1 MRKSIHLAFVC
12 SFILTFGL
20 AQAQDAG
27 LSKRSGL
34 VGANYV
40 LQPLDVV
47 LVKIFQHPDLEQEAR
62 ISGEGSITLPLI
74 GKIKVAGMTVQDATR
89 MITDLYNRDYLVN
102 PQVSVLL
109 LSYTERRAY
118 VHGQVN
124 KPGPVVI
131 PPEETMTLT
140 QVISA
145 AGSQTRLASDRIQ
158 VTRTDQNGR
167 KRVITVY
174 FDDILENP
182 DAKDI
187 VIEDGDSIFV
197 FERII

>member
-1 MRKSIHLAFVC
+1 MKKLFGISIL
-12 SFILTFGL
+12 ILGL
-20 AQAQDAG
+20 ISVSLTQAQTDA
-27 LSKRSGL
+27 LSKKQGL
-34 VGANYV
+34 VGSNYV
-40 LQPLDVV
+40 LQPLDVISMRV
-47 LVKIFQHPDLEQEAR
+47 FQHPDLAQEAR
-62 ISGEGSITLPLI
+62 VSGEGTITLPLI
-74 GKIKVAGMTVQDATR
+74 GKVRVAGMTLQDATR

-102 PQVSVLL
+102 PQVTLL
-109 LSYTERRAY
+109 LTSYTERRAY

-145 AGSQTRLASDRIQ
+145 AGSQTRLASDKIQ
-158 VTRTDQNGR
+158 VTRTDSNGR

-174 FDDILENP
+174 FDDILEDP

-187 VIEDGDSIFV
+187 VIEDGDSIYV

>member
-1 MRKSIHLAFVC
+1 MIKHFRIGLILVALLAA
-12 SFILTFGL
+12 SA
-20 AQAQDAG
+20 AQAQDSLSKKAG
-27 LSKRSGL
+27 LA
-34 VGANYV
+34 GANYI
-40 LQPLDVV
+40 LQPLDVILIKV
-47 LVKIFQHPDLEQEAR
+47 FQEPELEQEVR
-62 ISGEGSITLPLI
+62 VSGEGSITLPLI
-74 GKIKVAGMTVQDATR
+74 GKIHVAGMTVHDATR

-102 PQVSVLL
+102 PQVTLLL

-124 KPGPVVI
+124 RPGPVII

-145 AGSQTRLASDRIQ
+145 AGSQTRLASDKIQ
-158 VTRTDQNGR
+158 VTRTDPDGR

-174 FDDILENP
+174 FDDILDDP
-182 DAKDI
+182 QAKDI